1 MGTGAG
7 GAGNTRCWPPKR
19 RRRLSTSE
27 GSPRREAEDEG
38 GKNTVYT
45 PQVSF
50 FFSFFAFSLLPV
62 LLLLCL
68 CSFCQFSV
76 SSFLLRHH
84 FAVCAVVVLVV
95 STFLEAAFLSPV
107 SFAYF
112 KHERPTTTTVITTTP
127 AAQYSCCSWEKQKS
141 LPLRQRKTRKVCRRR
156 MLWAVPPSDTGTAR
170 TSKYCS
176 LILSFSLSISLAPS
190 CSVSDILLS
199 LSLLLPIRCKN
210 SGRYCENKLN
220 LQLKPFWKARKGR
233 NIIKIIH
240 IKKDVILTLI
250 II

>member
-38 GKNTVYT
+38 GKT
-45 PQVSF
+45 PF
-50 FFSFFAFSLLPV
+50 TRLKFLFFAFSLLPV

-112 KHERPTTTTVITTTP
+112 KHERPTTTTTVITTTP

-190 CSVSDILLS
+190 SSVSDILS
-199 LSLLLPIRCKN
+199 LSLASN
-210 SGRYCENKLN
+210 
-220 LQLKPFWKARKGR
+220 
-233 NIIKIIH
+233 
-240 IKKDVILTLI
+240 
-250 II
+250 